1 MLQSC
6 DRPRRT
12 AGFTAVEVILA
23 VTLLGVALVPMLR
36 TMLDTGKEAG
46 FSESYLLGY
55 ARVQS
60 ILDAAEGKGWISVG
74 RGVVTTE
81 LPVPVTAGQPPEE
94 LRGPAPDVYDEIL
107 FAEQLGDGLVR
118 LSARVRWLPS
128 TLNSGR
134 HVYEAASVRILRR
147 ADGSW
152 KRA

>member
-6 DRPRRT
+6 DRPRKT
-12 AGFTAVEVILA
+12 AGFTAVEIILA
-23 VTLLGVALVPMLR
+23 VVLMGVALVPLFRSMV
-36 TMLDTGKEAG
+36 DTGKEAG
-46 FSESYLLGY
+46 FSEGYLLAY
-55 ARVQS
+55 ARVQA
-60 ILDAAEGKGWISVG
+60 ILDAAEGKGWISLG

-81 LPVPVTAGQPPEE
+81 LPVPVTAGLPPEE
-94 LRGPAPDVYDEIL
+94 LRGPASDVYDEIL

-128 TLNSGR
+128 TLSTGR

-152 KRA
+152 TRA